1 MRGSLNWYVNRNARF
16 LFDYLHGDVAR
27 QISAISAGNA
37 GSKFD
42 AVAIRTQVAFD
53 RPDDDNNK

>member
-1 MRGSLNWYVNRNARF
+1 

-27 QISAISAGNA
+27 QLSAINAGNA

-42 AVAIRTQVAFD
+42 AVAMRTQVAF
-53 RPDDDNNK
+53 

>member
-42 AVAIRTQVAFD
+42 AVAIRTQVAF
-53 RPDDDNNK
+53 